1 MNEVLSNKLNPQV
14 LPHLEIWAWEVP
26 IYLFLGGLAG
36 GLLVITGGMLLL
48 QKGGLFG
55 KKSEALDPFTGMI
68 QIGSVLSPVLLGLG
82 ML

>member
-55 KKSEALDPFTGMI
+55 KKSEEREAF
-68 QIGSVLSPVLLGLG
+68 S
-82 ML
+82 

>member
-48 QKGGLFG
+48 QKRVLVRE
-55 KKSEALDPFTGMI
+55 KK
-68 QIGSVLSPVLLGLG
+68 
-82 ML
+82 